1 MQVCFILGGDHEQ
14 RQVLFALVV
23 DLVGNLHNVAVTTT
37 PGRPR
42 LLRAMNDRTAFELL
56 LDRGPLSRTAL
67 AALTGLAQPTVAQLL
82 GRLEAA
88 GLVVPA
94 GIREGGRGP
103 SAKLYAANP
112 RAAHVAGV
120 DVTADRISVAV
131 ADLSGELVAEHVVGT
146 PRRVAVDGVARL
158 RSALEGATAKVGLRQ
173 PELTHVVVGLPGA
186 INPRTGELLYAP
198 HLHGWHQPD
207 LLAALASGLGTGVD
221 VENDV
226 NLAALAEMW
235 LGEARDVDNF
245 VLLWAEEGLG
255 LALVLDG
262 RVRRGATGGAGE
274 ISYLPVA
281 GQPLSRDVGRG
292 GHGGFQLTA
301 GAAALLDLAHSH
313 GVEARSA
320 AEAVA
325 LAVRDD
331 RTPFLREVAT
341 RLATGLAAVACLID
355 PELVVLGGD
364 VPRAGG
370 DVLLDLIAGELRDLA
385 AVRPRLALSS
395 VPGNLVRTG
404 ALRAALIVARAGIF
418 PT

>member
-1 MQVCFILGGDHEQ
+1 MRI
-14 RQVLFALVV
+14 
-23 DLVGNLHNVAVTTT
+23 VTTT

-42 LLRAMNDRTAFELL
+42 LLRVMNDRTAFELL
-56 LDRGPLSRTAL
+56 LDRGPLSRTTL
-67 AALTGLAQPTVAQLL
+67 AALTGLAHPTVTQLL
-82 GRLEAA
+82 GRLEAD

-120 DVTADRISVAV
+120 DVTVDRISVAV
-131 ADLSGELVAEHVVGT
+131 ADLLGAVVAEYVVGT
-146 PRRVAVDGVARL
+146 SRRAGTDGVARL
-158 RSALEGATAKVGLRQ
+158 RSALEGATAQVGLH
-173 PELTHVVVGLPGA
+173 PAELRHVVVGVPGA
-186 INPRTGELLYAP
+186 INPQTGELLYAQ

-207 LLAALASGLGTGVD
+207 LVGALRSGLGTGVD

-226 NLAALAEMW
+226 NLAAVAEMW
-235 LGEARDVDNF
+235 LGEAKDVDNF
-245 VLLWAEEGLG
+245 VLLWADEGLG

-262 RVRRGATGGAGE
+262 RIRRGATGGAGE

-292 GHGGFQLTA
+292 GQGGFQLTS
-301 GAAALLDLAHSH
+301 GAAAVLDLARSH
-313 GVEARSA
+313 GIEARTA

-325 LAVRDD
+325 WAAKED
-331 RTPFLREVAT
+331 RTPFLRELAT
-341 RLATGLAAVACLID
+341 RLATGLTAVVCLID

-370 DVLLDLIAGELRDLA
+370 DLLLGLVAEELRELA
-385 AVRPRLALSS
+385 SVQPRLALSS
-395 VPGNLVRTG
+395 VPGNLVRAG
-404 ALRAALIVARAGIF
+404 ALKAALTIARAGIF